1 MNKKIL
7 TTSIIAFFVIVLLS
21 FKASADETSVK
32 IKAPEKVKKGTEVTI
47 EIEVT
52 HNANNFL
59 HYTDWVWVKV
69 NDEEFK
75 KWEYGNFDRP
85 DDNKFT
91 VEIKLKVEETTTIE
105 AKGNCNMHGS
115 TGSDKVTISVE

>member
-1 MNKKIL
+1 MNKKFL
-7 TTSIIAFFVIVLLS
+7 TTSIIAFFVVVLLS
-21 FKASADETSVK
+21 FNASADETSVK

-59 HYTDWVWVKV
+59 HYTNWVWVKV

-91 VEIKLKVEETTTIE
+91 VEMK
-105 AKGNCNMHGS
+105 
-115 TGSDKVTISVE
+115 